1 MTPAVVPDLI
11 PTPPTVGTVLLVLSL
26 VGVVIA
32 GVLTAAEEAIGW
44 LTRSAAA
51 DYAAQHARGAR
62 VQQIAEYPVRARR
75 AANFS
80 RSAAELTSAICLTS
94 ALNAW
99 VHRWWLV
106 LVISLAVLIALIT
119 FVVELLPRRIARRRP
134 AQTVALVG
142 PLVLTVQYVMEPLAT
157 FVRRLGRRR
166 GTTTVEELQDETEN
180 LRDMVDR
187 VSERDQIDDDER
199 EMLQS
204 VFELGTTRVREVMV
218 PRTDMVTITAGEPVV
233 KAMRLFVRSGFSRI
247 PVVGESVDELAG
259 ILYLKDALAYMVG
272 ESSQGTTTVDQF
284 MRPALFVPETKVVD
298 DLLDEMRAGNV
309 HIAAVV
315 DEYGGVAG
323 LVTIEDILEELVGE
337 LTDEHDPREDDVRE
351 MSDGSYIVPAR
362 LGLDELGELFGVEIA
377 DDEVTT
383 AAGLLTKALGRVP
396 IRGSQVH
403 THGLCLQ
410 AWDFQGRR
418 KRLHTLRARA
428 AGAEPEHG
436 DRHEMAATDEEVE
449 Q

>member
-1 MTPAVVPDLI
+1 MTDLI
-11 PTPPTVGTVLLVLSL
+11 PTPPVVGTVLLVLSVL
-26 VGVVIA
+26 GVVLA
-32 GVLTAAEEAIGW
+32 GVLTAAEEAIGR
-44 LTRSAAA
+44 LTRSAAHH
-51 DYAAQHARGAR
+51 YAAQHPRGVR
-62 VQQIAEYPVRARR
+62 VEQIAEYPALARR
-75 AANFS
+75 AASFA
-80 RSAAELTSAICLTS
+80 RSGAELISAVCLAS

-99 VHRWWLV
+99 LHRWWLV
-106 LVISLAVLIALIT
+106 LVVALGVLIVLIT

-134 AQTVALVG
+134 VQTVAFAG
-142 PLVLTVQYVMEPLAT
+142 PLVLTVQYFLHPLAA
-157 FVRRLGRRR
+157 FAGRLGRRR
-166 GTTTVEELQDETEN
+166 NASAVEELQDETEN

-218 PRTDMVTITAGEPVV
+218 PRTDMVSISTGETVM

-259 ILYLKDALAYMVG
+259 ILYLKDALAH
-272 ESSQGTTTVDQF
+272 TVDEANASNVTVDRF

-298 DLLDEMRAGNV
+298 DLLDEMREDNV
-309 HIAAVV
+309 HIAVVV

-337 LTDEHDPREDDVRE
+337 LTDEHDPDEDDVHA
-351 MSDGSYIVPAR
+351 SADGSYIVPAR
-362 LGLDELGELFGVEIA
+362 LGLDELGEVFDVTID

-396 IRGSQVH
+396 IRGSQAE

-410 AWDFQGRR
+410 AWEFQGRR
-418 KRLHTLRARA
+418 KHLHTLRAWTV
-428 AGAEPEHG
+428 GPDPEEN
-436 DRHEMAATDEEVE
+436 DRHETAATDEEVE
-449 Q
+449 T